1 MSLFRRKPIVAILN
15 LHGMISATKSTSV
28 TISIHNLNKH
38 IDTAFNTA
46 NTVAVV
52 LSINSPGGSPVQSEL
67 IYKKIRNMATKKKI
81 PVLSFIEDVGAS
93 GGYMLAC
100 AGDEIYASKSS
111 IVGSIGVIASGFG
124 FKDFIAKH
132 GIERRVFTQGQN
144 KNILDPFKEIKDTDV
159 NILNA
164 VSNDLHK
171 NFIDIVKT
179 SRKNK
184 IDPNNNEL
192 FSGIFYSGGTAKQ
205 HGLIDG
211 TDNMYELIESKFG
224 ADVEIKIVKEKRRGH
239 L

>member
-111 IVGSIGVIASGFG
+111 IVGSIGVIASG
-124 FKDFIAKH
+124 
-132 GIERRVFTQGQN
+132 
-144 KNILDPFKEIKDTDV
+144 
-159 NILNA
+159 
-164 VSNDLHK
+164 
-171 NFIDIVKT
+171 
-179 SRKNK
+179 
-184 IDPNNNEL
+184 
-192 FSGIFYSGGTAKQ
+192 
-205 HGLIDG
+205 
-211 TDNMYELIESKFG
+211 
-224 ADVEIKIVKEKRRGH
+224 
-239 L
+239 